1 MKWEHF
7 ENKHLLVAAK
17 SLWDSEKKKKKD
29 SLALLAKGEE
39 YKDN

>member
-1 MKWEHF
+1 MKINTFWWQ
-7 ENKHLLVAAK
+7 LRV
-17 SLWDSEKKKKKD
+17 SGTQKKKKKD